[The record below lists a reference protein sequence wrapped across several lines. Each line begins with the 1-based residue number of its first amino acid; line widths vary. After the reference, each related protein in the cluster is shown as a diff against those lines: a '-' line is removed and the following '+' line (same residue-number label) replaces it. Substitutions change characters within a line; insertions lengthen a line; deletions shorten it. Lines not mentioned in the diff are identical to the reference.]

1 MNVVC
6 DAPRDSVRIGRYHCT
21 HRPYVGIDVLVAQVS
36 ERRAELAFLRSTWPR
51 GSAHND
57 ADTNVH
63 VNADAAGSDGDAGAD
78 ADSYSADS
86 NAADS
91 DPGSADTDADGTAD
105 GHANA
110 DADAGTGSAD
120 SDAHANTDADDTAD
134 AHTDAD
140 ADADTGSA
148 DSDAHADADAD
159 ADTGS
164 GSADSDAADDDIDT
178 DADVD
183 VDADAESDSV
193 PDSAADAAVA
203 ASSAIADAAADATSS
218 FTSASFPWPCDST
231 GRDRQG
237 GFDHH
242 GGFALCRPY
251 HRGGFDRRSGFV
263 RFKLFDVV
271 ETVGVVHIV
280 RRWHDIEAA
289 SSGPVEMHQHPDG
302 TWRLPSNP
310 SDEPH
315 AAIVMYQ
322 HPDGTCDVRLLNDLS
337 IVVHRACVQF
347 AQFSLDEATR
357 ARVRE
362 YQDHLAD
369 LEHVV
374 QRARC
379 AALGAP
385 AHANPVAD
393 DPNAAAPSDQAAADE
408 PPAAGSDF
416 AAAAHHDT
424 DSDARSA
431 NATDPNTAPAARASP
446 NADPAT
452 DFADFGASDATD
464 PATANLA
471 AIADF
476 DANLT
481 ADTGPT
487 ARVDADPAPSA
498 TGADVESV
506 ASGDP
511 AAADDMAADDLA
523 VSASS
528 YSVRGVGD
536 SVTTS
541 SLSDGSLSSYSIRD
555 ALASAT
561 SWSFLE
567 CSDSASDRSDQS
579 RSDCSSPVRSL
590 VATPPSA
597 VPRAAEPPLA
607 PPGWRAISL
616 EDGVTMY
623 RNLTSGALSLNARED
638 DVVFQPPPPAP
649 PSTQLSASRVSRIPR
664 ATNRLA
670 RWLRDLRPTFPT
682 ARSPRVPAAL
692 PASSDSAAP
701 ALPPQNAPDD
711 AHLERPAPPIPIHPR
726 VADVIQRFSDGR
738 LRHPSDILRPSERS
752 YSLGVAVGLAAMKQ
766 RGHQDHLLGSSERMP
781 PTFPPTA
788 LASDASIA
796 ATADWL
802 LDAAIHA
809 PPSHTELPHITG
821 PAHVMGEQGLAIAD
835 LPDWFRT
842 LDKRQRAKT
851 PSPCRASA
859 TPPRPYERRPDTSVR
874 LRTLLQLLCRGAKP
888 VLSSAVDGATRVR
901 IRRTGGL
908 AAQYASLTDA
918 EAATYAGHRHFLL
931 ALAAALSHVPS
942 FGGYKSKRIS
952 RAVMGVFP
960 PIAADE
966 WRTRTWQDIVDI
978 SVDSK
983 SKLFPDGEPIFPLD
997 TPAWMVAEIL
1007 QFPPEHLSMYLCCVD
1022 ANLQKGASSC
1032 PDSLP
1037 ADSLTPLALGRPL
1050 PPAGVLRNPRLSVLA
1065 ASMPRSLV
1073 TALHVHRHQKLLAC
1087 AADPSAYHTST
1098 RRLHGDFLSLLADRR
1113 PTTPSAARLQNL
1125 PYYAPAFPYQAH
1137 ECHGP
1142 IRTLAERIRRL
1153 IASARADLSQI
1164 LPDFRSCGTLGRP
1177 GSATDAAYH
1186 ILLGAKHVGQRCR
1199 RGASIAMG
1207 VGRDRRGN
1215 FQRLD
1220 GLSTTFCMASE
1231 HAFLEDISRPPVRLF
1246 VDNVVCDVY
1255 NCLLGQSYACRALLP
1270 CIERTDTE
1278 RDSAVRI
1285 VHKRHPAHPAR
1296 SALAVLASFGA
1307 IHVPPD
1313 AHHDTFVRDARS
1325 NGTAVGPLD
1334 AAALQ
1339 LGWNQTHPTPDIA
1352 HMLDCAPPR
1361 LLRRLSIWVE
1371 NPGAG
1376 ALFRWLYPRLREIY
1390 GIDLRN
1396 ATHVARLTHCCGGG
1410 AGWRKYTQILST
1422 DPGLRHRIGVC
1433 GPSPALNC
1441 GHAKRHEITFAG
1453 NTPLP
1458 DDAMGIKHS
1467 IPPRLYDALVAPL
1480 AAVIPP
1486 SDRHLYLIVHL
1497 GSGSQSSRHLCARGF
1512 PVAFVDYERSVT
1524 NNFRTVRPTVVADY
1538 DSYASITEVV
1548 ALAARRA
1555 GFHPDAVVGILF
1567 DPCCVTRTPMTNMN
1581 RKHRY
1586 PSGQPLPSPDGDE
1599 AQTRDDR
1606 DAYHIADLDQ
1616 LSVRRD
1622 TLIADRLSERG
1633 PLPDSLPDDDGND
1646 DNPVNEGAGTPEGA
1660 VDLATADSNA
1670 SSSASTD
1677 LARTA
1682 DLTDTLA
1689 SRTTGFT
1696 SADACQTASAT
1707 PAATNLVCATDPDVG
1722 SVTSE
1727 GDGASEHNTGD
1738 DDGDAESVAHNDDDA
1753 DGSED
1758 SADGAADGGDD
1769 DGDEDDT
1776 HDDSDAGNSSDDES
1790 DDDDDGDM
1798 TTTET
1803 RTTETTTTGPTG
1815 TTRQRRRRR
1824 R

>member
-1 MNVVC
+1 M
-6 DAPRDSVRIGRYHCT
+6 
-21 HRPYVGIDVLVAQVS
+21 
-36 ERRAELAFLRSTWPR
+36 
-51 GSAHND
+51 
-57 ADTNVH
+57 
-63 VNADAAGSDGDAGAD
+63 
-78 ADSYSADS
+78 
-86 NAADS
+86 
-91 DPGSADTDADGTAD
+91 
-105 GHANA
+105 
-110 DADAGTGSAD
+110 
-120 SDAHANTDADDTAD
+120 
-134 AHTDAD
+134 
-140 ADADTGSA
+140 
-148 DSDAHADADAD
+148 
-159 ADTGS
+159 
-164 GSADSDAADDDIDT
+164 
-178 DADVD
+178 
-183 VDADAESDSV
+183 
-193 PDSAADAAVA
+193 
-203 ASSAIADAAADATSS
+203 
-218 FTSASFPWPCDST
+218 
-231 GRDRQG
+231 
-237 GFDHH
+237 
-242 GGFALCRPY
+242 
-251 HRGGFDRRSGFV
+251 
-263 RFKLFDVV
+263 V

-362 YQDHLAD
+362 YRDHLAD

-638 DVVFQPPPPAP
+638 CVVFQPPLPAP

-682 ARSPRVPAAL
+682 ARSPRVPTAL
-692 PASSDSAAP
+692 PATSDSAAP

-738 LRHPSDILRPSERS
+738 LRHPSDILRPSERG

-842 LDKRQRAKT
+842 LDNRQRAKT

-859 TPPRPYERRPDTSVR
+859 PPPRPYERRPDTSVR

-1050 PPAGVLRNPRLSVLA
+1050 PPAGVLRNPRRSVLA

-1073 TALHVHRHQKLLAC
+1073 TALHVHRHQKLLAR
-1087 AADPSAYHTST
+1087 AADPSAYHAST

-1207 VGRDRRGN
+1207 VGRDRRG
-1215 FQRLD
+1215 
-1220 GLSTTFCMASE
+1220 A
-1231 HAFLEDISRPPVRLF
+1231 IS
-1246 VDNVVCDVY
+1246 
-1255 NCLLGQSYACRALLP
+1255 
-1270 CIERTDTE
+1270 
-1278 RDSAVRI
+1278 
-1285 VHKRHPAHPAR
+1285 
-1296 SALAVLASFGA
+1296 
-1307 IHVPPD
+1307 
-1313 AHHDTFVRDARS
+1313 
-1325 NGTAVGPLD
+1325 
-1334 AAALQ
+1334 
-1339 LGWNQTHPTPDIA
+1339 
-1352 HMLDCAPPR
+1352 
-1361 LLRRLSIWVE
+1361 
-1371 NPGAG
+1371 
-1376 ALFRWLYPRLREIY
+1376 
-1390 GIDLRN
+1390 
-1396 ATHVARLTHCCGGG
+1396 
-1410 AGWRKYTQILST
+1410 
-1422 DPGLRHRIGVC
+1422 
-1433 GPSPALNC
+1433 
-1441 GHAKRHEITFAG
+1441 
-1453 NTPLP
+1453 
-1458 DDAMGIKHS
+1458 
-1467 IPPRLYDALVAPL
+1467 
-1480 AAVIPP
+1480 
-1486 SDRHLYLIVHL
+1486 
-1497 GSGSQSSRHLCARGF
+1497 
-1512 PVAFVDYERSVT
+1512 
-1524 NNFRTVRPTVVADY
+1524 
-1538 DSYASITEVV
+1538 
-1548 ALAARRA
+1548 
-1555 GFHPDAVVGILF
+1555 
-1567 DPCCVTRTPMTNMN
+1567 
-1581 RKHRY
+1581 
-1586 PSGQPLPSPDGDE
+1586 
-1599 AQTRDDR
+1599 
-1606 DAYHIADLDQ
+1606 
-1616 LSVRRD
+1616 
-1622 TLIADRLSERG
+1622 
-1633 PLPDSLPDDDGND
+1633 ND
-1646 DNPVNEGAGTPEGA
+1646 
-1660 VDLATADSNA
+1660 
-1670 SSSASTD
+1670 
-1677 LARTA
+1677 
-1682 DLTDTLA
+1682 
-1689 SRTTGFT
+1689 
-1696 SADACQTASAT
+1696 
-1707 PAATNLVCATDPDVG
+1707 
-1722 SVTSE
+1722 
-1727 GDGASEHNTGD
+1727 
-1738 DDGDAESVAHNDDDA
+1738 
-1753 DGSED
+1753 
-1758 SADGAADGGDD
+1758 
-1769 DGDEDDT
+1769 
-1776 HDDSDAGNSSDDES
+1776 
-1790 DDDDDGDM
+1790 
-1798 TTTET
+1798 
-1803 RTTETTTTGPTG
+1803 
-1815 TTRQRRRRR
+1815 
-1824 R
+1824 